1 MNSPSQAHVEIE
13 KLEEE
18 FDVETAKELAAAFLE
33 DTNDIVAKIEN
44 ALAQGDLETC
54 RKHAHMLKGCCR
66 VIMAN
71 KCEKIA
77 SDLEALVSSGKVDDA
92 KNRLPELSQAF
103 TETEEFLGHYLE

>member
-33 DTNDIVAKIEN
+33 DTNEIVTKIAN
-44 ALAQGDLETC
+44 ALLSGDLEAC

-77 SDLEALVSSGKVDDA
+77 SDIEVLVSTGKNEDA
-92 KNRLPELSQAF
+92 KTRLPELSQAF
-103 TETEEFLGHYLE
+103 AETEEFLGHYLE